1 MMIGRTAAKRG
12 SKTTWYVYADR
23 AAEQRA
29 IREGLL
35 EERAPDVRWRFVLAW
50 GFRSKREAE
59 AALEELRPAV
69 EEAVEAVESYLG
81 VEPAPGDFKW
91 PAVPVSGSSNIGD
104 FRIVTGGGSSD
115 DNRPTPSRS
124 NDLGCSF

>member
-1 MMIGRTAAKRG
+1 MMIGRTAARRG

-23 AAEQRA
+23 AVEQRA

-50 GFRSKREAE
+50 GLESKRAAV

-69 EEAVEAVESYLG
+69 EEACEALESYLG

-91 PAVPVSGSSNIGD
+91 PVVPGSSMCGPPSSGSSN
-104 FRIVTGGGSSD
+104 GGRSVGSS
-115 DNRPTPSRS
+115 NVEEWTAV
-124 NDLGCSF
+124 